1 MHQNLLF
8 RVVKVQKCPKIL
20 YLYWKTL
27 FCGLK
32 APNLRISSIK
42 ERNGQEYIILLI
54 LGEKN
59 TNPASVAT
67 CPTFTAAARMLTK
80 NKSEMPENAT

>member
-1 MHQNLLF
+1 M
-8 RVVKVQKCPKIL
+8 QKWPKICFF
-20 YLYWKTL
+20 TGNPF

-54 LGEKN
+54 LDEKN

-67 CPTFTAAARMLTK
+67 CPTFTEVARMLTK
-80 NKSEMPENAT
+80 NKTKMPENAA